1 MEQESQKRMP
11 KKKNLE
17 TNSGL
22 VAVNI
27 GKSFNKRPV
36 VRKVNLSV
44 ERGEIVGL
52 LGPNGA
58 GKSTLLRL
66 CAGLLP
72 MRSGIGTVL
81 DFDLRTQRMELRA
94 HIGLLGHRTGLYPD
108 LTVSENLK
116 FWASAYGA
124 NDIEVDKAMAFFG
137 LNDRLGSVQ
146 VQNLS
151 EGQRRRTSFALLLIK
166 RPSIWLLDEPYAGLD
181 SNGRELVNSSIL
193 QASELGTTVLIA
205 SHEIDKIGSTQERT
219 LFVKGGRIV
228 SDSGQDSEG

>member
-1 MEQESQKRMP
+1 MVFLGQFPALTGATM
-11 KKKNLE
+11 
-17 TNSGL
+17 
-22 VAVNI
+22 NI
-27 GKSFNKRPV
+27 QQGEV
-36 VRKVNLSV
+36 VLIK
-44 ERGEIVGL
+44 
-52 LGPNGA
+52 GPNGA

-81 DFDLRTQRMELRA
+81 NFDLRTQRMELRA

-124 NDIEVDKAMAFFG
+124 NDIEVDKAMEFFG

-151 EGQRRRTSFALLLIK
+151 EGQRRRTSLALLLIK
-166 RPSIWLLDEPYAGLD
+166 RPSIWLLDEPYSGLD

-228 SDSGQDSEG
+228 SDSGQDSEE

>member
-1 MEQESQKRMP
+1 MVFLGQFPALAGATM
-11 KKKNLE
+11 
-17 TNSGL
+17 
-22 VAVNI
+22 NI
-27 GKSFNKRPV
+27 Q
-36 VRKVNLSV
+36 
-44 ERGEIVGL
+44 RGEVVLIK
-52 LGPNGA
+52 GPNGA

-72 MRSGIGTVL
+72 MRSGTGTVL
-81 DFDLRTQRMELRA
+81 NFDLSAQRMELRA

-124 NDIEVDKAMAFFG
+124 NKTEVDKAMAFLG

-146 VQNLS
+146 VHNLS

-181 SNGRELVNSSIL
+181 SDGRELVNSSIL

-205 SHEIDKIGSTQERT
+205 SHEIDKIGSNQERT
-219 LFVKGGRIV
+219 LLVKGGRIV
-228 SDSGQDSEG
+228 NDSDEDSEG

>member
-1 MEQESQKRMP
+1 MVFLGQFPALTGATMNIREGEVV
-11 KKKNLE
+11 
-17 TNSGL
+17 L
-22 VAVNI
+22 V
-27 GKSFNKRPV
+27 K
-36 VRKVNLSV
+36 
-44 ERGEIVGL
+44 
-52 LGPNGA
+52 GPNGA

-72 MRSGIGTVL
+72 MRSGTGTVL
-81 DFDLRTQRMELRA
+81 NFDLRTQRMELRA

-116 FWASAYGA
+116 FWAHAYGA
-124 NDIEVDKAMAFFG
+124 NNIEVDKAKAFLG

-181 SNGRELVNSSIL
+181 SDGRELVNSSIL
-193 QASELGTTVLIA
+193 QASELGTTILIA
-205 SHEIDKIGSTQERT
+205 SHEIDKIGSSQERT
-219 LFVKGGRIV
+219 LLVKGGRIV
-228 SDSGQDSEG
+228 NDSSQDSER

>member
-1 MEQESQKRMP
+1 MVFLGQFPALTDATM
-11 KKKNLE
+11 
-17 TNSGL
+17 
-22 VAVNI
+22 NI
-27 GKSFNKRPV
+27 Q
-36 VRKVNLSV
+36 
-44 ERGEIVGL
+44 RGEVVLIK
-52 LGPNGA
+52 GPNGA

-72 MRSGIGTVL
+72 MRSGTGTVL
-81 DFDLRTQRMELRA
+81 NFDLRTQRMELRA

-108 LTVSENLK
+108 LTVRENLK

-124 NDIEVDKAMAFFG
+124 NNTEVDKAMAFLG
-137 LNDRLGSVQ
+137 LKDRLGSVQ
-146 VQNLS
+146 VQSLS

-205 SHEIDKIGSTQERT
+205 SHEIDKIGSNRERT
-219 LFVKGGRIV
+219 LLVKGGRIV
-228 SDSGQDSEG
+228 NDSDEDGEG

>member
-1 MEQESQKRMP
+1 MVFLGQFPALTGATMNIREGEVV
-11 KKKNLE
+11 
-17 TNSGL
+17 L
-22 VAVNI
+22 V
-27 GKSFNKRPV
+27 K
-36 VRKVNLSV
+36 
-44 ERGEIVGL
+44 
-52 LGPNGA
+52 GPNGA

-72 MRSGIGTVL
+72 MRSGTGTVL
-81 DFDLRTQRMELRA
+81 NFDLRTQRMELRA

-116 FWASAYGA
+116 FWANAYGA
-124 NDIEVDKAMAFFG
+124 NNIEVDKAKAFLG

-181 SNGRELVNSSIL
+181 SDGRELVNSSIL
-193 QASELGTTVLIA
+193 QASELGTTILIA
-205 SHEIDKIGSTQERT
+205 SHEIDKIGSSQERT
-219 LFVKGGRIV
+219 LLVKGGRIV
-228 SDSGQDSEG
+228 NDSGQDSER

>member
-1 MEQESQKRMP
+1 MSTVIKLEQSMVFLGQFPALTGATM
-11 KKKNLE
+11 
-17 TNSGL
+17 
-22 VAVNI
+22 NI
-27 GKSFNKRPV
+27 RQGEV
-36 VRKVNLSV
+36 VLIK
-44 ERGEIVGL
+44 
-52 LGPNGA
+52 GPNGA

-72 MRSGIGTVL
+72 MRSGTGTVL
-81 DFDLRTQRMELRA
+81 NFDLRTQRMELRA

-108 LTVSENLK
+108 LTVNENLK

-124 NDIEVDKAMAFFG
+124 NNVEIDKAMSFFG

-151 EGQRRRTSFALLLIK
+151 EGQRRRTSLALLLIK

-181 SNGRELVNSSIL
+181 SNGRELVNSCIL
-193 QASELGTTVLIA
+193 EATQLGTTVLIA

-219 LFVKGGRIV
+219 LLVKGGRIV
-228 SDSGQDSEG
+228 NDNEEDSEG

>member
-1 MEQESQKRMP
+1 MVFLGQFPALTGATM
-11 KKKNLE
+11 
-17 TNSGL
+17 
-22 VAVNI
+22 NI
-27 GKSFNKRPV
+27 RQGEV
-36 VRKVNLSV
+36 VLIK
-44 ERGEIVGL
+44 
-52 LGPNGA
+52 GPNGA

-81 DFDLRTQRMELRA
+81 NFDLRTQRMELRA

-124 NDIEVDKAMAFFG
+124 NDIEVDNAMEFFG

-151 EGQRRRTSFALLLIK
+151 EGQRRRTSLALLLIK

-205 SHEIDKIGSTQERT
+205 SHEIDKIGLTQERT
-219 LFVKGGRIV
+219 LLVKGGRIV
-228 SDSGQDSEG
+228 SDSNEDSEG

>member
-1 MEQESQKRMP
+1 MVFLGQFPALTGATM
-11 KKKNLE
+11 
-17 TNSGL
+17 
-22 VAVNI
+22 NI
-27 GKSFNKRPV
+27 RQGEV
-36 VRKVNLSV
+36 VLIK
-44 ERGEIVGL
+44 
-52 LGPNGA
+52 GPNGA

-193 QASELGTTVLIA
+193 QASELGPLY
-205 SHEIDKIGSTQERT
+205 
-219 LFVKGGRIV
+219 
-228 SDSGQDSEG
+228 

>member
-1 MEQESQKRMP
+1 MATVI
-11 KKKNLE
+11 NLE
-17 TNSGL
+17 QSMVFLGQFPALTD
-22 VAVNI
+22 ATMNI
-27 GKSFNKRPV
+27 QQGEV
-36 VRKVNLSV
+36 VLIK
-44 ERGEIVGL
+44 
-52 LGPNGA
+52 GPNGA

-72 MRSGIGTVL
+72 MRSGTGTVL
-81 DFDLRTQRMELRA
+81 NFDLRTQRMELRA

-108 LTVSENLK
+108 LTVRENLK

-124 NDIEVDKAMAFFG
+124 NNTEVDKAMAFLG
-137 LNDRLGSVQ
+137 LKDRLGSVQ
-146 VQNLS
+146 VQSLS

-205 SHEIDKIGSTQERT
+205 SHEIDKIGSNRERT
-219 LFVKGGRIV
+219 LLVKGGRIV
-228 SDSGQDSEG
+228 NDSDEDGEG

>member
-1 MEQESQKRMP
+1 MVFLGQFPALTGATM
-11 KKKNLE
+11 
-17 TNSGL
+17 
-22 VAVNI
+22 NI
-27 GKSFNKRPV
+27 RQGEV
-36 VRKVNLSV
+36 VLIK
-44 ERGEIVGL
+44 
-52 LGPNGA
+52 GPNGA

-124 NDIEVDKAMAFFG
+124 NDIEVDKAMEFFG

-151 EGQRRRTSFALLLIK
+151 EGQRRRTSLALLLIK
-166 RPSIWLLDEPYAGLD
+166 RPSIWLLDEPYSGLD

-205 SHEIDKIGSTQERT
+205 SHEIDKIGSNRERT
-219 LFVKGGRIV
+219 LLVKGGRIV
-228 SDSGQDSEG
+228 NDSDEDGEG

>member
-1 MEQESQKRMP
+1 MVFLGQFPALTDATM
-11 KKKNLE
+11 
-17 TNSGL
+17 
-22 VAVNI
+22 NI
-27 GKSFNKRPV
+27 HQGEV
-36 VRKVNLSV
+36 VLIK
-44 ERGEIVGL
+44 
-52 LGPNGA
+52 GPNGA

-72 MRSGIGTVL
+72 MRSGTGTVL
-81 DFDLRTQRMELRA
+81 NFDLRTQRMELRA

-108 LTVSENLK
+108 LTVRENLK

-124 NDIEVDKAMAFFG
+124 NNTEVDNAMAFLG
-137 LNDRLGSVQ
+137 LKDRLGSVQ
-146 VQNLS
+146 VQSLS

-205 SHEIDKIGSTQERT
+205 SHEIDRIGSNRERT
-219 LFVKGGRIV
+219 LLVKGGRIV
-228 SDSGQDSEG
+228 NDSDEDGEG

>member
-1 MEQESQKRMP
+1 MATVI
-11 KKKNLE
+11 NLQQSMVFLGQFPALAGA
-17 TNSGL
+17 TM
-22 VAVNI
+22 NI
-27 GKSFNKRPV
+27 Q
-36 VRKVNLSV
+36 
-44 ERGEIVGL
+44 RGEVVLIK
-52 LGPNGA
+52 GPNGA

-72 MRSGIGTVL
+72 MRSGTGTVL
-81 DFDLRTQRMELRA
+81 NFDLSAQRMELRA

-124 NDIEVDKAMAFFG
+124 NKTEVDKAMAFLG

-146 VQNLS
+146 VHNLS

-181 SNGRELVNSSIL
+181 SDGRELVNSSIL

-205 SHEIDKIGSTQERT
+205 SHEIDKIGSNQERT
-219 LFVKGGRIV
+219 LLVKGGRIV
-228 SDSGQDSEG
+228 NDSDEDSEG

>member
-1 MEQESQKRMP
+1 MVFLGQFPALTGATM
-11 KKKNLE
+11 
-17 TNSGL
+17 
-22 VAVNI
+22 NI
-27 GKSFNKRPV
+27 RQGEV
-36 VRKVNLSV
+36 VLIK
-44 ERGEIVGL
+44 
-52 LGPNGA
+52 GPNGA

-72 MRSGIGTVL
+72 MRSGTGTVL
-81 DFDLRTQRMELRA
+81 NFDLRTQRMELRA

-108 LTVSENLK
+108 LTVRENLK

-124 NDIEVDKAMAFFG
+124 NNTEVDNAMAFLG
-137 LNDRLGSVQ
+137 LKDRLGSVQ
-146 VQNLS
+146 VQSLS

-205 SHEIDKIGSTQERT
+205 SHEIDKIGSNRDRT
-219 LFVKGGRIV
+219 LLVKGGRIV
-228 SDSGQDSEG
+228 NDPDKGSEG

>member
-1 MEQESQKRMP
+1 MVFLGQFPALTDATMNIQQGE
-11 KKKNLE
+11 
-17 TNSGL
+17 
-22 VAVNI
+22 VALI
-27 GKSFNKRPV
+27 K
-36 VRKVNLSV
+36 
-44 ERGEIVGL
+44 
-52 LGPNGA
+52 GPNGA

-72 MRSGIGTVL
+72 MRSGTGTVL
-81 DFDLRTQRMELRA
+81 NFDLRTQRMELRA

-108 LTVSENLK
+108 LTVRENLK

-124 NDIEVDKAMAFFG
+124 NNTEVDKAMAFLG
-137 LNDRLGSVQ
+137 LKDRLGSVQ
-146 VQNLS
+146 VQSLS

-205 SHEIDKIGSTQERT
+205 SHEIDKIGSNRERT
-219 LFVKGGRIV
+219 LLVKGGRIV
-228 SDSGQDSEG
+228 NDSDEDGEG